1 MKTLLILF
9 AIANLS
15 WADYREIASN
25 DGKPKA
31 DMIQR
36 IEDGA
41 FIPSDPNNRDYQEYV
56 KWLDSGNRPVEIV
69 PSEATA
75 VGEEPSQDLMDAK
88 DTKKSAD
95 VRLDA
100 LIKVLGL

>member
-56 KWLDSGNRPVEIV
+56 KWLGDGNSPQAAII
-69 PSEATA
+69 PEAVMQSKDA
-75 VGEEPSQDLMDAK
+75 MDAK
-88 DTKKSAD
+88 DKTKSID
-95 VRLDA
+95 ERLDA
-100 LIKVLGL
+100 LIKTLGL